1 MTNTTCTELYNDMI
15 ENTYD
20 LLCDICVI
28 EALYR
33 CRASLPRFTL
43 RPALGEELR
52 RARDFLEQHAH
63 DTGTCGRLLLD
74 RLAAEAGIEK
84 EPS

>member
-28 EALYR
+28 ESLYR
-33 CRASLPRFTL
+33 CRAQLPRFDTL
-43 RPALGEELR
+43 PALSAEIWR
-52 RARDFLEQHAH
+52 TRCFLDQHAMIP
-63 DTGTCGRLLLD
+63 
-74 RLAAEAGIEK
+74 AAAAACCSTALQRK
-84 EPS
+84 RA

>member
-1 MTNTTCTELYNDMI
+1 MI
-15 ENTYD
+15 ENAYD
-20 LLCDICVI
+20 LLCDISVI

-33 CRASLPRFTL
+33 CRAQLPRFDTL
-43 RPALGEELR
+43 PALSAEIWR
-52 RARDFLEQHAH
+52 TRCFLDQHAH
-63 DTGTCGRLLLD
+63 DTGSCGRLLLD

>member
-28 EALYR
+28 ESLYR
-33 CRASLPRFTL
+33 CRAQLPPL
-43 RPALGEELR
+43 RHPACAQRGNL
-52 RARDFLEQHAH
+52 AH
-63 DTGTCGRLLLD
+63 
-74 RLAAEAGIEK
+74 
-84 EPS
+84 PMFP